1 MAKVVCEA
9 QSLRQILVEPQRAS
23 HRPPDLRD
31 FEAVRQPHPI
41 MIAVGRHE
49 HLGLVAQAPERDRVD
64 QPIAIAL
71 EDIACTARATAI
83 LGVEP
88 SARSFGAG
96 CNKRRKFHSPA
107 SGAIRSAWE
116 FVKFDAGMPTVS
128 KSSAS
133 VSASERPRNGP
144 TSSRAPPAVRAT

>member
-1 MAKVVCEA
+1 MTEVVCEA
-9 QSLRQILVEPQRAS
+9 QSLGQILVETQRAS
-23 HRPPDLRD
+23 HRPPDLGD

-41 MIAVGRHE
+41 MIAVGRDE
-49 HLGLVAQAPERDRVD
+49 HLGLVAQAPERDGVD

-71 EDIACTARATAI
+71 EDVAGAARAAAI

-96 CNKRRKFHSPA
+96 CNERRKFHSPA

-128 KSSAS
+128 KSSAG
-133 VSASERPRNGP
+133 VAASERPGDGP
-144 TSSRAPPAVRAT
+144 TNSRAPPAFRAT

>member
-1 MAKVVCEA
+1 M
-9 QSLRQILVEPQRAS
+9 
-23 HRPPDLRD
+23 
-31 FEAVRQPHPI
+31 RQPHPI
-41 MIAVGRHE
+41 MIAVGRDE

-71 EDIACTARATAI
+71 EDVAGAARATAI

-116 FVKFDAGMPTVS
+116 FGKFDAGMPTGS
-128 KSSAS
+128 KSSATAA
-133 VSASERPRNGP
+133 ASDRPRDRPP
-144 TSSRAPPAVRAT
+144 TIRRPPA